1 MIIFAI
7 VSILLPVFVH
17 PQVTSR
23 VDIDDC
29 IKGGGN
35 MYDCFNIQM
44 GITRLA
50 CDVPPG
56 AHQRTKFKQMKPSQG
71 AHINCGQGCIG
82 KVQFNGCLTGHMF
95 KMLVVSL
102 SRHI

>member
-1 MIIFAI
+1 MIIIAI
-7 VSILLPVFVH
+7 LSILLPVFVH

-29 IKGGGN
+29 LEGGGN
-35 MYDCFNIQM
+35 RYDCFNIQM

-56 AHQRTKFKQMKPSQG
+56 ADQRTKFKQMKPSQG

-95 KMLVVSL
+95 KL
-102 SRHI
+102 